1 MLKGARGEVASD
13 PLGVV
18 ASDPL
23 RVVAMPPKA
32 AARRAAANLVA
43 NPGPPVD
50 PGNAGH
56 FERLQLAID
65 QIEAHPVME
74 GIKGAPPIP
83 RGGLDPRTG
92 KSGYKEVFNPIT
104 VAADLKAAGAS
115 EMAGNFFWQNS
126 FLTPLAGIPFNSRAM
141 ELLQERNF
149 KDPTAFPDKLLIAV
163 NGPEADIAGSKGS
176 WQHVTPDEII
186 HSYLFAIAR
195 DAAMPENHARM
206 KNWRFFLLTASFN
219 FIVCTGEDIYW
230 RQARIREDTEVAF
243 QVVQRSALQRV
254 YEINMVLQRR
264 TGQRSLSN
272 AQLAELYQKHLQQVA
287 STEKITTNYITE
299 AVQLYKN
306 LLCDPQARPGAG
318 GSGGIA
324 SPQSGF
330 FRPPRSGGVGP
341 PQVFKVVASD
351 PLGVVA

>member
-1 MLKGARGEVASD
+1 
-13 PLGVV
+13 
-18 ASDPL
+18 
-23 RVVAMPPKA
+23 MPPKA
-32 AARRAAANLVA
+32 ALRRAAAAQVE
-43 NPGPPVD
+43 NPGPPLD
-50 PGNAGH
+50 PDNASH
-56 FERLQLAID
+56 VQRLQLAIEK
-65 QIEAHPVME
+65 IEAHPVME
-74 GIKGAPPIP
+74 GIKEAPPIP

-92 KSGYKEVFNPIT
+92 KHGYKEVFNPT
-104 VAADLKAAGAS
+104 TMAADLKAAGTS

-163 NGPEADIAGSKGS
+163 SGPEADIAGTKGS

-195 DAAMPENHARM
+195 DAVLPDNNARM
-206 KNWRFFLLTASFN
+206 KDWRFFLLTTSFS

-264 TGQRSLSN
+264 TGHKSLSN

-287 STEKITTNYITE
+287 SSEKITTNYITE
-299 AVQLYKN
+299 AVKLYKN
-306 LLCDPQARPGAG
+306 LLCDPQAR
-318 GSGGIA
+318 
-324 SPQSGF
+324 
-330 FRPPRSGGVGP
+330 
-341 PQVFKVVASD
+341 
-351 PLGVVA
+351 LGQ